1 MGDLEY
7 QPGLAFPSDKRER
20 PYGLE
25 RESSKSPRSDQ
36 EYDSLPL
43 SDPPSTP
50 ARLRSGGEEII
61 GEISNCKE
69 RIILVGVTF
78 SLLEGVWLELTQE
91 LVNAVDPGYQSR

>member
-50 ARLRSGGEEII
+50 GRLRSGGEEII
-61 GEISNCKE
+61 GEIKNCEE